1 MVCPKCCQPVQV
13 QAEACC
19 PLCGFALQAFT
30 QRLRMLYL
38 LSFALFASTLIY
50 SVLVFF
56 LETRG
61 LARPSSIPAALPYA
75 LLAIGVLQLGLARRI
90 GRPLAQLT
98 AMTQVQSLFLVRLA
112 LVEAVAVMGLVVYL
126 LTASIHWYVTFLAI
140 SWVGFMVVGSQL
152 PRLAQR
158 LAELAVEE
166 GSQ

>member
-13 QAEACC
+13 QAGPCC
-19 PLCGFALQAFT
+19 PLCGFALQPFRR
-30 QRLRMLYL
+30 RLRTLYL

-61 LARPSSIPAALPYA
+61 MARPSSLPAALPYA
-75 LLAIGVLQLGLARRI
+75 LLIVGVLQLGLARRL

-112 LVEAVAVMGLVVYL
+112 LVEAVAVMGLAVYL
-126 LTASIHWYVTFLAI
+126 LTGSIQWYVTFLAI
-140 SWVGFMVVGSQL
+140 SWAGFLVIGSQL
-152 PRLAQR
+152 PHLAQR

-166 GSQ
+166 GAP